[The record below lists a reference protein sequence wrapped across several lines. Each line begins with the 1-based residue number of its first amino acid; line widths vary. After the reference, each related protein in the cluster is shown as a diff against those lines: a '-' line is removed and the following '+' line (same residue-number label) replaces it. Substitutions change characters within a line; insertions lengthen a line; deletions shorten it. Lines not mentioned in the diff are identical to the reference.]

1 MSTYTDVSHWLN
13 KNESPDQNVSLIMDL
28 LSPSG
33 PAIKPAWQHNDSVV
47 VLRLWASKH
56 GVGIICSDED
66 WALLKGILEII
77 EFNDTAESW
86 CNYLKFV
93 ILADQARL
101 TIIRITCG
109 TEG

>member
-1 MSTYTDVSHWLN
+1 
-13 KNESPDQNVSLIMDL
+13 MDL
-28 LSPSG
+28 SFRSCYKTARQCNNSL
-33 PAIKPAWQHNDSVV
+33 V
-47 VLRLWASKH
+47 VLRSWASKH
-56 GVGIICSDED
+56 GVGIICRDED

-77 EFNDTAESW
+77 EFNDTAESG